1 MKKKIFILTFLLLC
15 TTGCNADYD
24 IEIYNNQVKENM
36 QFVELDS
43 SIWDNEIQ
51 YGLSYRN
58 LLETSINYPY
68 PAFNDAVVDED
79 DTIKLD
85 GIEYYDNTLISDNIK
100 LGQRLK
106 YDKFTL
112 ENFNQSSIV
121 RKCYQ
126 YFSIKEEKDNIII
139 STSLENLCF
148 NEYPIL
154 DGITINLKTNHKVV
168 SSNASSVKGYHYTWN
183 INRENKDDAAILITL
198 KKDDYIFNYENEVVK
213 KIIYFIIIIG
223 IILSVSG
230 ICYFYFRK
238 KNKRV
243 NEI

>member
-15 TTGCNADYD
+15 VTGCNANYD
-24 IEIYNNQVKENM
+24 IEIYNNQVKEDM

-43 SIWDNEIQ
+43 SVWDSEVQ
-51 YGLSYRN
+51 YGLSYRD
-58 LLETSINYPY
+58 LLEASIDYPY

-85 GIEYYDNTLISDNIK
+85 GVEYYDNTLISDNLK

-106 YDKFTL
+106 YNKFTL
-112 ENFNQSSIV
+112 NDFSKSSIV

-126 YFSIKEEKDNIII
+126 YFTVKEEEDNIII

-148 NEYPIL
+148 SEYPIL
-154 DGITINLKTNHKVV
+154 DRITINLKTNHKVV
-168 SSNASSVKGYHYTWN
+168 SSNATKVKGYHYTWDITRDN
-183 INRENKDDAAILITL
+183 SSDSAISITL
-198 KKDDYIFNYENEVVK
+198 KKDDYIFNYENEFIK
-213 KIIYFIIIIG
+213 KIIYIVLIVG
-223 IILSVSG
+223 IILSVSS
-230 ICYFYFRK
+230 ICYFYFK
-238 KNKRV
+238 NKNKRL